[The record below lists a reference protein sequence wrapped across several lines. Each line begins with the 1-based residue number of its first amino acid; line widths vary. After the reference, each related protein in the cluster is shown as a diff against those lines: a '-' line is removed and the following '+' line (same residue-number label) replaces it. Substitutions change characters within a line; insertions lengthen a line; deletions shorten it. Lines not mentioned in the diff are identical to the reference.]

1 MRRLLDTSICV
12 AFLNRADS
20 AVVSRLHAT
29 GPEQVRLCS
38 VVKAEL
44 LYGAHKSS
52 RVAEN
57 LARLADFFASLE
69 SLPFDDHA
77 AEHYGLARAVLAA
90 RGTPIGGNDLM
101 IASIALATG
110 AVVVTRNAAEF
121 RRVPALPVE
130 VW

>member
-1 MRRLLDTSICV
+1 MTRLLDTSVCV
-12 AFLNRADS
+12 AFLNRADK
-20 AVVSRLHAT
+20 AVVARLHST
-29 GPEQVRLCS
+29 GPEHLRLCS

-44 LYGAHKSS
+44 LYGAHRSS

-57 LARLADFFASLE
+57 LARLGDFFASLE
-69 SLPFDDHA
+69 SLPFDDSA
-77 AEHYGLARAVLAA
+77 ADHYGALRATLAA

-110 AVVVTRNAAEF
+110 AAVVTRDAAEF

>member
-1 MRRLLDTSICV
+1 LLDSSICV
-12 AFLNRADS
+12 AFLNRADV
-20 AVVSRLHAT
+20 AVVSKLHAI
-29 GPEQVRLCS
+29 GPDDLRLCS

-44 LYGAHKSS
+44 LYGAHRSG

-69 SLPFDDHA
+69 SLPFDDA
-77 AEHYGLARAVLAA
+77 AADHYALARATLTA

-110 AVVVTRNAAEF
+110 AVVVTRDVSEF
-121 RRVPALPVE
+121 RRVPALAVE